1 MSGKVLV
8 FGGTTEGR
16 ELSDYLRKSGIPH
29 MVSVATEY
37 GEEILKENGESD
49 LLVGRKNAD
58 EIADVLSKGE
68 FSVVIDSTH
77 PFATAASSQIK
88 NACEMTDTKYLR
100 LARNTDTT
108 YSAKDMAVYVNSI
121 EDAVDELNNTEGVI
135 LLLTGSRD
143 LDRITGR
150 LSDIGRVYARVLP
163 NEESL
168 HKCTAAGLRGKQI
181 IAMQGPFSKQM
192 NVALIKEV
200 GAAVILTKE
209 SGETGGFDEKL
220 EAASECRVR
229 AVVIRNPEKQNS
241 TGEANSLEDV
251 IKYLE
256 DTFEINSVS
265 DKNLSQR
272 KDKSIVLAGIGPGDE
287 RYYTNELISALEK
300 ADVLFGA
307 ETVVSRVSK
316 HGVAKIPMYQ
326 GDEISSY
333 LEGNS
338 NFANPVVL
346 FSGDISLCSG
356 AKKAAELF
364 RKKGYRVDTISG
376 ISSVTLFARALG
388 IALED
393 TTIVSAH
400 GRECNVAG
408 YAFENENLIILP
420 SGPSHAASICKEL
433 NRFVDRIVIGYEL
446 GTDDEKVMEFDS
458 ENSELEKLQGKYII
472 YVHNQNAKCGKTL
485 SGMTDDDFIRG
496 KTPMTKEEIRALSI
510 RKLKLTRNAVLYDIG
525 AGTGSVSVEAALLSP
540 DIKVY
545 AIEKNE
551 EAVSLL
557 KQNKEKFGIA
567 NMEITKG
574 TAPEALGELPIP
586 SHVFIGGSGGNMAD
600 ILNLIFEMNNEA
612 RIVINCVTAETF
624 AEVMGYIGDHD
635 DIEPDIIQV
644 GVTRFKKV
652 GQYHMADAL
661 NPVYIISLQREVQH
675 G

>member
-16 ELSDYLRKSGIPH
+16 ELSDYLRKVRISH
-29 MVSVATEY
+29 VVSVATEY

-49 LLVGRKNAD
+49 LLVGRRDAD
-58 EIADVLSKGE
+58 DIAEVLRNGE

-77 PFATAASSQIK
+77 PFATAASAQIK
-88 NACEMTDTKYLR
+88 KACEMTGTKYLR
-100 LARNTDTT
+100 LARNTDTS
-108 YSAKDMAVYVNSI
+108 YAAKDMAVFVDSI
-121 EDAVDELNNTEGVI
+121 DDAIAQLNKTDGVI

-143 LDRITGR
+143 LDRITGG

-163 NEESL
+163 NEDSIR
-168 HKCTAAGLRGKQI
+168 KCTAAGLKGKQI

-200 GAAVILTKE
+200 GATVILTKE

-220 EAASECRVR
+220 EAAAECLVK
-229 AVVIRNPEKQNS
+229 AVVVRNPEKQN
-241 TGEANSLEDV
+241 GDREAYSLNDV
-251 IKYLE
+251 IEYLE
-256 DTFEINSVS
+256 DTFEIESGS
-265 DKNLSQR
+265 DKSLSPQNN
-272 KDKSIVLAGIGPGDE
+272 KSIVLAGIGPGDE

-307 ETVVSRVSK
+307 ETVVSRVNK
-316 HGVAKIPMYQ
+316 ETAPKVPMYQ
-326 GDEISSY
+326 GDEIFSY
-333 LEGNS
+333 LEENS
-338 NFANPVVL
+338 NYTNPVVL

-388 IALED
+388 ISLED
-393 TTIVSAH
+393 ATIVSAH
-400 GRECNVAG
+400 GRECNVVG

-420 SGPSHAASICKEL
+420 SGPSHADSICKEL
-433 NRFVDRIVIGYEL
+433 SRFADRIVIGYEL
-446 GTDDEKVMEFDS
+446 GTVDEKVMEYSSCIS
-458 ENSELEKLQGKYII
+458 EPAKLQGKCII
-472 YVHNQNAKCGKTL
+472 YVHNQNAKYSSALRGL
-485 SGMTDDDFIRG
+485 SDDAFIRG

-525 AGTGSVSVEAALLSP
+525 AGTGSVSVEAALQSP

-545 AIEKNE
+545 SIEKNE

-557 KQNKEKFGIA
+557 KQNKEKFGIT
-567 NMEITKG
+567 NLEITTG

-600 ILNLIFEMNNEA
+600 ILKLIFEMNNEA
-612 RIVINCVTAETF
+612 RIVINCVTVETF
-624 AEVMGYIGDHD
+624 TEVMKCVGDFD

-652 GQYHMADAL
+652 GKYHMADAI
-661 NPVYIISLQREVQH
+661 NPVYIISLQREVKH